1 MVCQKGVSEL
11 KCLCLALC
19 ICSLNALHQTCVA
32 FVVPGASAATN
43 CSTRLPAALLM
54 RRLCTA
60 QCWAPHQQHIHVLL
74 MVRTNRYS
82 SYVDMLR
89 IWGVTLTEQ
98 EHGEALDRIIS
109 SYR

>member
-1 MVCQKGVSEL
+1 
-11 KCLCLALC
+11 
-19 ICSLNALHQTCVA
+19 
-32 FVVPGASAATN
+32 
-43 CSTRLPAALLM
+43 
-54 RRLCTA
+54 
-60 QCWAPHQQHIHVLL
+60 